1 MWETI
6 SVYATLC
13 YEYFKVGLFTI
24 GGGYA
29 MLPMVRQIVLGHGW
43 ISSSDLTNFI
53 AVAEA
58 TPGPFAINLATFVGL
73 EVGKST
79 VLGLWGGILGAV
91 LATLSVV
98 LPSLIIIILV
108 TKVVDKFKTNQYV
121 QGALVGIRPVVVG
134 LIGAAFVTIALGV
147 ILPGVDLQDLS
158 NSSVDTFNYT
168 SLLLFPVFFGISKIK
183 IKGKKIHPIL
193 MILSAAV
200 IGILLFGVLELHL

>member
-6 SVYATLC
+6 VVYATLC

-29 MLPMVRQIVLGHGW
+29 MLPMVRQIVLDHQW
-43 ISSSDLTNFI
+43 ITATELTNFI

-73 EVGKST
+73 EVGKAT
-79 VLGLWGGILGAV
+79 GLGILGGVLGAI
-91 LATLSVV
+91 LATVSVV

-108 TKVVDKFKTNQYV
+108 TKVVDKFKTNKYV

-134 LIGAAFVTIALGV
+134 LIGAAFVSIAVSV
-147 ILPGVDLQDLS
+147 ILPSVDLLDLS
-158 NSSVDTFNYT
+158 NSSLDTFNYT
-168 SLLLFPVFFGISKIK
+168 SLILFPLFFGLSRVKIR
-183 IKGKKIHPIL
+183 GKKLHPIL
-193 MILSAAV
+193 LIISSAV
-200 IGILLFGVLELHL
+200 VGILLFGVLGLHL

>member
-6 SVYATLC
+6 VVYATLC

-29 MLPMVRQIVLGHGW
+29 MLPMVRQIVLDHEW
-43 ISSSDLTNFI
+43 ITATELTNFI

-73 EVGKST
+73 EVGKAT
-79 VLGLWGGILGAV
+79 GLGILGGVLGAV
-91 LATLSVV
+91 LATVSVV

-108 TKVVDKFKTNQYV
+108 TKVVDKFKTNKYV

-134 LIGAAFVTIALGV
+134 LIGAAFVSIALSV
-147 ILPGVDLQDLS
+147 ILPSVDLLHLS

-168 SLLLFPVFFGISKIK
+168 SLILFPLFFVLSRVK
-183 IKGKKIHPIL
+183 IKGKKLHPIL
-193 MILSAAV
+193 LILTSAV
-200 IGILLFGVLELHL
+200 VGIVLFGVLQWHL